1 MIAVSRDDGLTWRS
15 QQAVQDA
22 GWNLGSV
29 SCADASHCWA
39 AANGFTTE
47 ALMGTADGGRSDP
60 GPPGRELRGR
70 RVLPER
76 AGLRRHHRRP
86 ALGDRRQW
94 RAGIGSVT

>member
-15 QQAVQDA
+15 QQAVPDA

-47 ALMGTADGGRSDP
+47 ALMGTADGGRS
-60 GPPGRELRGR
+60 
-70 RVLPER
+70 
-76 AGLRRHHRRP
+76 
-86 ALGDRRQW
+86 W
-94 RAGIGSVT
+94 TSVTQDRPDGNYGAAVSCLSVRVCVATTDARLWVTAGNGGLG